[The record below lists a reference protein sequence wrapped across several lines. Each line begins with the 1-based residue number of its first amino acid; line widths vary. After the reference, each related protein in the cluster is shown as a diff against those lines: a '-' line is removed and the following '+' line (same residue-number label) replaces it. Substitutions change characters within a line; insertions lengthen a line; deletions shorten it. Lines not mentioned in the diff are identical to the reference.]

1 MDIPQV
7 GQEFSDFQE
16 LSAFLDRY
24 VDIVNFARDTD
35 MIVYCDIPH
44 IIRWAVT
51 IIHFVGY

>member
-24 VDIVNFARDTD
+24 VDIVTYARDTH
-35 MIVYCDIPH
+35 MIVYCDIPP
-44 IIRWAVT
+44 ITRWAVT
-51 IIHFVGY
+51 IINFVGH

>member
-16 LSAFLDRY
+16 LFAFLDRY

-35 MIVYCDIPH
+35 MIVYCDIPP
-44 IIRWAVT
+44 ITRWAVT